1 MNLVQVGLVVAG
13 AVGAPLRYI
22 VDGFVLDRSG
32 GTFPLGT
39 AVINIAGSFLLG
51 LLTGLALYHGFP
63 TTSKIVLGSGF
74 CGSFT
79 TFSTFAFETVRL
91 AEEGGRRD
99 AVKNTLLN
107 LGAGTVA
114 AAIGLFAAGAF

>member
-1 MNLVQVGLVVAG
+1 MVVYLSLVVAG

-39 AVINIAGSFLLG
+39 AVINITGSFLLG

-91 AEEGGRRD
+91 AEEGGRHD

-114 AAIGLFAAGAF
+114 AAIGLVAAGAF

>member
-1 MNLVQVGLVVAG
+1 MVYLGLVVAG

-22 VDGFVLDRSG
+22 VDGLVLDRSG

-39 AVINIAGSFLLG
+39 AVINITGSLLLG
-51 LLTGLALYHGFP
+51 FLTGLALYHGFP
-63 TTSKIVLGSGF
+63 ATSKIVLGTGF

-79 TFSTFAFETVRL
+79 TFSTFAFETIRL

-107 LGAGTVA
+107 LGAGTIA
-114 AAIGLFAAGAF
+114 AAIGLVVASAL

>member
-107 LGAGTVA
+107 VGVGTVA
-114 AAIGLFAAGAF
+114 AAIGLVAAGAF

>member
-22 VDGFVLDRSG
+22 VDGLVLDRSG

-91 AEEGGRRD
+91 AEEGGPRD
-99 AVKNTLLN
+99 AAKNTLLN
-107 LGAGTVA
+107 LGVGTVA
-114 AAIGLFAAGAF
+114 AAIGLVAAGAF

>member
-1 MNLVQVGLVVAG
+1 MKLIHLGLVIAG
-13 AVGAPLRYI
+13 AVGAPLRYL
-22 VDGFVLDRSG
+22 VDGLVLDRSG
-32 GTFPLGT
+32 GTFPFGT
-39 AVINIAGSFLLG
+39 AVINITGSFLLG
-51 LLTGLALYHGFP
+51 LLTGMALYHGFP

-107 LGAGTVA
+107 LGAGTIAAAVGLVA
-114 AAIGLFAAGAF
+114 ASAF

>member
-1 MNLVQVGLVVAG
+1 MKVVHLGLMFAG

-22 VDGFVLDRSG
+22 VDGLVVDRSG
-32 GTFPLGT
+32 GTFPHGT
-39 AVINIAGSFLLG
+39 AVINIIGSFLLG
-51 LLTGLALYHGFP
+51 LLTGMALYHGFP
-63 TTSKIVLGSGF
+63 TTSKTVLGTGF

-107 LGAGTVA
+107 LGAGTIAAAVGFVA
-114 AAIGLFAAGAF
+114 ASAL